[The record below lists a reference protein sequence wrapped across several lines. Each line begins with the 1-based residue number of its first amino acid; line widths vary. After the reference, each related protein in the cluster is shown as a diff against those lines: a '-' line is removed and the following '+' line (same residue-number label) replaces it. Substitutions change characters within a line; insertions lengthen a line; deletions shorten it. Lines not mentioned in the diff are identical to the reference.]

1 MKHLLSALALGA
13 VLVVGLTGCR
23 TIAAEGTPAELQAV
37 PTSQSLLLES
47 AIESIV
53 AGDAA
58 WVDPESGN
66 VLRDAI
72 LAVLRAD
79 KNAWDQLDRFYNPDA
94 ATPAAPQPA
103 PSE

>member
-1 MKHLLSALALGA
+1 MKHALLALALGVA
-13 VLVVGLTGCR
+13 LVVGLVGCR

-47 AIESIV
+47 AIDSIV
-53 AGDAA
+53 AGDPA
-58 WVDPESGN
+58 WVDTETGH

-79 KNAWDQLDRFYNPDA
+79 KNAWDQLDRFYNPS
-94 ATPAAPQPA
+94 AP
-103 PSE
+103 E

>member
-1 MKHLLSALALGA
+1 MKHALSVLALGVA
-13 VLVVGLTGCR
+13 LVVGLVGCR

-47 AIESIV
+47 AIDSIV
-53 AGDAA
+53 AGDPA
-58 WVDPESGN
+58 WVDTETGH

-79 KNAWDQLDRFYNPDA
+79 KNAWDQLDRFYNPS
-94 ATPAAPQPA
+94 AP
-103 PSE
+103 E